1 MLGADPDRPAFVQFG
16 YWDSLKKGLLA
27 GDRLTADLRRMEAF
41 YLDTNRRRLELT
53 RSFSLAA
60 IDPMALVQL
69 RTTGSCSVTLDEW
82 LYDLDHPGHY
92 QRRLRAVAMSVPRV
106 TGPYTNVNATLT
118 LTGNGVRLIDDPGGD
133 YGDPLVT
140 DDARRFAAENV
151 PVTMIA
157 TSHGRADHGVFDVRS
172 DDDRYL
178 PFEGAGA
185 VSKWAIALK
194 KEHNQFDLATVTD
207 VDTPSIEYTALPGGA
222 ALTTA
227 ANTALNAKL
236 PKNGARLLA
245 RRRIRQCVVDSSTL
259 KRARNRSSP
268 LTWAFN
274 RFRSQFVARPGRL
287 DWSSHGPIWWWRVA
301 IQTRS
306 TCAPPR
312 QERTLAPA
320 SPSPLTVPSA
330 TCSTRWSLPRRAPLC
345 WALGDCRSN
354 VRQTTTFAPFRPALI
369 SHAYLVLQFGT
380 P

>member
-1 MLGADPDRPAFVQFG
+1 MIGQLSTCTSSTYQLAFDLGKQAQGALDYVLGADPDRPGAFVQFG

-27 GDRLTADLRRMEAF
+27 GDGLTADLRRMEAF
-41 YLDTNRRRLELT
+41 YLDTNRRQFEL
-53 RSFSLAA
+53 SEILSLAA

-92 QRRLRAVAMSVPRV
+92 QRRLRAVAMSVPCV

-157 TSHGRADHGVFDVRS
+157 TSHGRADHGVFNIRS

-207 VDTPSIEYTALPGGA
+207 VILHIEYTALPGGA
-222 ALTTA
+222 ALHDCGQHRIERQA
-227 ANTALNAKL
+227 AEE
-236 PKNGARLLA
+236 
-245 RRRIRQCVVDSSTL
+245 
-259 KRARNRSSP
+259 
-268 LTWAFN
+268 W
-274 RFRSQFVARPGRL
+274 
-287 DWSSHGPIWWWRVA
+287 
-301 IQTRS
+301 
-306 TCAPPR
+306 
-312 QERTLAPA
+312 
-320 SPSPLTVPSA
+320 
-330 TCSTRWSLPRRAPLC
+330 
-345 WALGDCRSN
+345 
-354 VRQTTTFAPFRPALI
+354 RPAAC
-369 SHAYLVLQFGT
+369 S
-380 P
+380 